1 MLIIKYLIGK
11 ERERKT
17 MIEKKL
23 ITDEMIANYHKAV
36 IKFNEDIKKERKFRQ
51 TLCENFISK
60 WADVI
65 EEIGIRNRKELENE
79 KRQNTT
85 TL

>member
-1 MLIIKYLIGK
+1 
-11 ERERKT
+11 

-51 TLCENFISK
+51 TLCENFISE